1 MANVNGRLGAVGF
14 LTLGMLVAVSSSL
27 AAQVLTAAAVPA
39 SSAEPPATPA
49 RAPVSPALAATTI
62 RRPAILLPL
71 YISFAAMQVLDIRS
85 TQQALSGGG
94 VEGNPVMGGIVGSP
108 VAMTAMKVGA
118 TAGIVFLS
126 EKMRKR
132 NPVAAVVMMV
142 GLNSAYAMVV
152 SRNYAIARQ

>member
-27 AAQVLTAAAVPA
+27 AAQDLTVAPAIRAAMASDAAARPTLVQA
-39 SSAEPPATPA
+39 
-49 RAPVSPALAATTI
+49 APV
-62 RRPAILLPL
+62 RRPAILVPL
-71 YISFAAMQVLDIRS
+71 YVSFAAMQVLDIRS
-85 TQQALSGGG
+85 TQQALHGGG

-126 EKMRKR
+126 ENVRKR

-152 SRNYAIARQ
+152 WRNYAIAW

>member
-1 MANVNGRLGAVGF
+1 MKR
-14 LTLGMLVAVSSSL
+14 
-27 AAQVLTAAAVPA
+27 LTAAAVLVLTAPA
-39 SSAEPPATPA
+39 VPAPSAEPAATPA
-49 RAPVSPALAATTI
+49 QASVMPALTATTV

-85 TQQALSGGG
+85 TQQALNGGG

-142 GLNSAYAMVV
+142 GFNSAYAMVV